1 MLLLLDGGGGGFIV
15 AFEAVVVRLV
25 DDLLFLEVE
34 LLVEEGD
41 VGVFHAGHKT
51 LV

>member
-1 MLLLLDGGGGGFIV
+1 MAEVV
-15 AFEAVVVRLV
+15 ALRLV

-34 LLVEEGD
+34 LLVEESD
-41 VGVFHAGHKT
+41 VGVFHACHKT